1 MRNVINISLPENSV
15 KFVESEVKKGKF
27 ATKSEFFRNLI
38 RMWEEQKLLNELRES
53 RREIAKE
60 KGKILRSLKDLR

>member
-27 ATKSEFFRNLI
+27 ATKSEFFRVLV
-38 RMWEEQKLLNELRES
+38 RKWEEDFLLKELKEAQKDFE
-53 RREIAKE
+53 A
-60 KGKILRSLKDLR
+60 GKFKKLRSLKDLM

>member
-1 MRNVINISLPENSV
+1 MRNVINISLPAHIAKSV
-15 KFVESEVKKGKF
+15 EREVKAGGF

-38 RMWEEQKLLNELRES
+38 RMWEEQKLLNGLRES
-53 RREIAKE
+53 QRETAKG